1 MRKKL
6 LYLAGTLAVI
16 GLIGLI
22 AVFIY
27 VSQLTKDLPK
37 IVSLKD
43 YKPLMVSQVFD
54 RNGKRIG
61 EFFRERR
68 VFVEYDDIPEH
79 LINAFV
85 AAEDSSF
92 FKHGGVNLKAILRAV
107 IKNAKAGKKVQGA
120 STITQ
125 QVARSLVL
133 TREKTYTRK
142 IKEIVLAS
150 RMENSLSKKDIL
162 FLYFNQI
169 YLGQG
174 AYGVGAATEV
184 YFHKDV
190 KDITVQ
196 EAAILAGLPQ
206 APSRYSPLKNPSAA
220 KNRQRYVLR
229 RMTEEKFISSDE
241 AQEAVD
247 APVTIYSEQ
256 AFEDTAAYFVEVV
269 RQVLV
274 KEVGE
279 DKLLNEGL
287 KIYTGLD
294 LEKSIKARDS
304 LRARL
309 RELDKRQGYRGPL
322 KNLKKESEIDDFLN
336 AAKEKAIDKI
346 YSAKVLYN
354 DGSLK
359 NPFEIA
365 NEKAGNAKGGDSV
378 ADKQKEALDKALN
391 KSPQPALP
399 LYLKLGSLVEGVVT
413 TVSDYNKYVAVKIPG
428 GRGIINAESMSWAR
442 KPNPEIS
449 YKWAKIS
456 NPSRALKTG
465 DAILVRIKS
474 EALSSDKIKKSLAK
488 VYSNKKNTGLTE
500 DQFVAQ
506 YLQLELEQ
514 EPKVEGALLSID
526 QKTSDIIAMIG
537 GYDFNRSKFNRTYQA
552 KRQTG
557 SAFKSIVYLSALNHG
572 YTAASKLLDA
582 PIVGSDSLLT
592 VGPASKKRSWKP
604 MNHNNEFSGDIL
616 LRNSLVKSLNIPT
629 IKIAKDVGI
638 NWIMAYAKR
647 LGVFSPINNDLSASL
662 GSSGTT
668 LYEITKVFAQIN
680 KYGKRVKPILVQKVE
695 NASGDIIA
703 ENISFDVHFKGAIE
717 KAEAEALKI
726 KFTKKNKLNEEN
738 PEEEAEEE
746 TSEEENLYVKKY
758 KPKFKFNDSD
768 QLISPATAF
777 VTTDMLRGVITGGT
791 ATKAQELKRPAAGK
805 TGTTNGY
812 YDAWF
817 VGYTPEITTGVWVG
831 FDNEQSLGRS
841 EVGGKSALPIW
852 IDFMK
857 YAHKGLPVS
866 EFTPPPGV
874 VYRRINSQTGMLSEG
889 EGTIKQAFI
898 AGSEPTL
905 ESQKAE
911 LMSSDGDKDFFKEE
925 FE

>member
-6 LYLAGTLAVI
+6 LYLAGI
-16 GLIGLI
+16 I
-22 AVFIY
+22 AVLGIICLVGIFIY

-54 RNGKRIG
+54 RDGKRIG

-79 LINAFV
+79 LTNAFV
-85 AAEDSSF
+85 SAEDSSF

-107 IKNAKAGKKVQGA
+107 IKNAKAGRKVQGA

-133 TREKTYTRK
+133 TNEKTYTRK

-150 RMENSLSKKDIL
+150 RMEKSLSKKEIL

-229 RMTEEKFISSDE
+229 RMTEEKFITSDE

-274 KEVGE
+274 KEIGE

-322 KNLKKESEIDDFLN
+322 KNFKKESEIEAFLTT
-336 AAKEKAIDKI
+336 AKDKAIRKI

-359 NPFEIA
+359 NPFEMVTT
-365 NEKAGNAKGGDSV
+365 KDTTDDTV
-378 ADKQKEALDKALN
+378 ASKQKEALEKL
-391 KSPQPALP
+391 KQLQPALP
-399 LYLKLGSLVEGVVT
+399 EYLKLGSLVEGVVT

-428 GRGIINAESMSWAR
+428 GRGIIDAASMSWAR

-449 YKWAKIS
+449 YKWAQIS
-456 NPSRALKTG
+456 NPSRALKKG

-474 EALSSDKIKKSLAK
+474 EALGSSKIKKSLAS
-488 VYSNKKNTGLTE
+488 VYKNKKDTGLTQE
-500 DQFVAQ
+500 QFIAQ

-514 EPKVEGALLSID
+514 EPKVEGALLSVD
-526 QKTSDIIAMIG
+526 QKTSDILAMIG

-582 PIVGSDSLLT
+582 PIVGKDSLLT
-592 VGPASKKRSWKP
+592 VGPTSKKRAWKP
-604 MNHNNEFSGDIL
+604 MNHNNEFSGEVL
-616 LRNSLVKSLNIPT
+616 LRNSLVRSLNIPT
-629 IKIAKDVGI
+629 IKIAKDIGI
-638 NWIMAYAKR
+638 NWITAYAKR

-680 KYGKRVKPILVQKVE
+680 KKGKRLKPILVQRVE
-695 NASGDIIA
+695 NNKGEIIA
-703 ENISFDVHFKGAIE
+703 KDISFDVHFKGAIE
-717 KAEAEALKI
+717 KAEKAALATTFKKAESPESDNESIETALYE
-726 KFTKKNKLNEEN
+726 KN
-738 PEEEAEEE
+738 
-746 TSEEENLYVKKY
+746 Y
-758 KPKFKFNDSD
+758 KPKFNFKDND
-768 QLISPATAF
+768 QLISPATAY
-777 VTTDMLRGVITGGT
+777 VTTSMLRGVITGGT
-791 ATKAQELKRPAAGK
+791 ATKAQELNRPAAGK

-817 VGYTPEITTGVWVG
+817 VGYTPDITTGVWVG

-852 IDFMK
+852 IDYMK
-857 YAHKGLPVS
+857 YAHKGLPVRDF
-866 EFTPPPGV
+866 EPPTGI
-874 VYRRINSQTGMLSEG
+874 VYKYINPKTGILTDDG
-889 EGTIKQAFI
+889 DGIKQAFI
-898 AGSEPTL
+898 VGSEPTI